1 MFKWNLG
8 YFKGIRKEFPVPAMF
23 LNAEN
28 LKEDM
33 LFCGPAYKFFL

>member
-1 MFKWNLG
+1 
-8 YFKGIRKEFPVPAMF
+8 MF

-33 LFCGPAYKFFL
+33 LFCGPAYKFFFVIFFNGCHINI